1 MSIAVNNNPPP
12 GLRDEPISCRYC
24 FIPLL
29 FSNIPM
35 RCPNIAKASNS
46 LRRGIVSLSFSSLI
60 ATGRISEEET
70 GKAFTCRKI
79 AAKLILPGVTS

>member
-1 MSIAVNNNPPP
+1 
-12 GLRDEPISCRYC
+12 
-24 FIPLL
+24 
-29 FSNIPM
+29 M